1 MTEVPSNNQKLIDN
15 IQNLQNMEKQLYS
28 NLEDLPKNNNG
39 ANQQNQIIEK
49 INMMSDSRVHLYEN
63 LLATYGLI
71 KDNVSSETQDVKD
84 KIALLQSHEQQLND
98 MKNHVNHRKMLNVN
112 NLRLTEINTYYSQK
126 YKAYF
131 GIFKKIALLCI
142 ILIVVSVLRQRY
154 LITPRIANIL
164 AIILILI
171 CGFLTVPSVFDLSAR
186 NNLVFDEYDF
196 GLNPTVKHNGTT
208 LSSMGSDFKNRIELG
223 LEDLDANTKKY
234 AEDLKLI
241 AEGDCVGPHCCTASG
256 LKYDDTTNTCV
267 VEQFTNRPPLGYSVL
282 NDPPTQLVGSQNPGL
297 YSIN

>member
-126 YKAYF
+126 
-131 GIFKKIALLCI
+131 I
-142 ILIVVSVLRQRY
+142 
-154 LITPRIANIL
+154 
-164 AIILILI
+164 
-171 CGFLTVPSVFDLSAR
+171 
-186 NNLVFDEYDF
+186 
-196 GLNPTVKHNGTT
+196 
-208 LSSMGSDFKNRIELG
+208 
-223 LEDLDANTKKY
+223 
-234 AEDLKLI
+234 
-241 AEGDCVGPHCCTASG
+241 
-256 LKYDDTTNTCV
+256 
-267 VEQFTNRPPLGYSVL
+267 
-282 NDPPTQLVGSQNPGL
+282 
-297 YSIN
+297 